1 MLQFFLMSA
10 ALVAVVMAEAP
21 AAPAAPAAPEG
32 WRPSG
37 RLLLLPA
44 RLQYPLEADQG
55 TSTTTQPPT
64 NTTQSQSDESQSE
77 KLLDSGEYYVLLPDG
92 RLQMVKYTT
101 AAIREAEEAA
111 SNSQQAAAP
120 AQQQQAFQYRSPFPA
135 GSSNFQRQQQ
145 KPAAAPAP
153 APALPEPFARFQIE
167 YLQFPQPQ
175 YAQQPAEDK
184 REEPKSAQ
192 NKAEEKEEEV
202 SGFEANVQYRDVKP
216 ISAPVY
222 AYNQSPLVRILKK

>member
-1 MLQFFLMSA
+1 LLMSA

-21 AAPAAPAAPEG
+21 SAPEG

-55 TSTTTQPPT
+55 NSTTTQPPT

-101 AAIREAEEAA
+101 AALREAEEAA

-135 GSSNFQRQQQ
+135 DSSNFQRQQQ
-145 KPAAAPAP
+145 KPVAAPAPAP

-175 YAQQPAEDK
+175 YVQQPAENK
-184 REEPKSAQ
+184 PEEPKSAQ

-222 AYNQSPLVRILKK
+222 AYNPTPLVRILKK